1 MDKLKKC
8 MTIMA
13 IAGTVLVT
21 GVFCYL
27 PFREMIKE
35 AKKNTVSLEQEARV
49 SAAVQSMS
57 TASASARIFFMMS
70 SG

>member
-35 AKKNTVSLEQEARV
+35 AKRTKLKVNKLCYMV
-49 SAAVQSMS
+49 
-57 TASASARIFFMMS
+57 I
-70 SG
+70 